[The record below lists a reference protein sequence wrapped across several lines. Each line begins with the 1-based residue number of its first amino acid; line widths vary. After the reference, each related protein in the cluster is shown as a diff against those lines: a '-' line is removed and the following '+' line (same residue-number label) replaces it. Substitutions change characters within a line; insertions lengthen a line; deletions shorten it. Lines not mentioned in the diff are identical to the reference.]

1 MNTDKVLK
9 KKFENNLDRNSITNS
24 IAIKVLGSEIT
35 LQGMVNSYDEKI
47 KIESIAWNTFGI
59 NAVNNELSIYNEN

>member
-1 MNTDKVLK
+1 MNADRVLK
-9 KKFENNLDRNSITNS
+9 EKFENNLDRNSITNS

-35 LQGMVNSYDEKI
+35 LQGIVNSYDEKI
-47 KIESIAWNTFGI
+47 KIESIAWNTSGI